1 MKKKKDKTEG
11 PQGIFG
17 TTENPDGNIPSEG
30 GKASR
35 GSGKKEKALSVAG
48 KVIWGIFVLVTL
60 FNTIYFLQED
70 EYGVIRTLGNT
81 QIVETPG
88 MKFKIPYFQQVIKVS
103 KAAKQFSVGYDL
115 ESDVSVEGES
125 FMITSDYNFVNVDF
139 YFEYQI
145 TDPVKYLYASETPE
159 TVVKNLAQSYIRDTV
174 GTCKVDDVLTTGKYQ
189 IQTSV
194 REQLQERLQTQ
205 GITCTQATISRDIKQ
220 LHLIKEPVGQGRYR
234 YTVSSQRN
242 RLNVADKL
250 RTIFRESIISVDFAQ
265 NIVVVK
271 TMAGL
276 ANAAAAALDGMNVPY
291 MVGTLAGDDTAFLLM
306 RDTESART
314 FCEEIHEMLR

>member
-1 MKKKKDKTEG
+1 MKTDRQSMILE
-11 PQGIFG
+11 II
-17 TTENPDGNIPSEG
+17 E
-30 GKASR
+30 
-35 GSGKKEKALSVAG
+35 KEDV
-48 KVIWGIFVLVTL
+48 
-60 FNTIYFLQED
+60 D
-70 EYGVIRTLGNT
+70 T
-81 QIVETPG
+81 Q
-88 MKFKIPYFQQVIKVS
+88 
-103 KAAKQFSVGYDL
+103 
-115 ESDVSVEGES
+115 
-125 FMITSDYNFVNVDF
+125 
-139 YFEYQI
+139 
-145 TDPVKYLYASETPE
+145 
-159 TVVKNLAQSYIRDTV
+159 
-174 GTCKVDDVLTTGKYQ
+174 
-189 IQTSV
+189 
-194 REQLQERLQTQ
+194 EQLQQRLQEQ
-205 GITCTQATISRDIKQ
+205 GVRCTQAPISRDIKQ

>member
-1 MKKKKDKTEG
+1 MKTDRQSMILE
-11 PQGIFG
+11 II
-17 TTENPDGNIPSEG
+17 E
-30 GKASR
+30 
-35 GSGKKEKALSVAG
+35 KEDV
-48 KVIWGIFVLVTL
+48 
-60 FNTIYFLQED
+60 D
-70 EYGVIRTLGNT
+70 T
-81 QIVETPG
+81 Q
-88 MKFKIPYFQQVIKVS
+88 
-103 KAAKQFSVGYDL
+103 
-115 ESDVSVEGES
+115 
-125 FMITSDYNFVNVDF
+125 
-139 YFEYQI
+139 
-145 TDPVKYLYASETPE
+145 
-159 TVVKNLAQSYIRDTV
+159 
-174 GTCKVDDVLTTGKYQ
+174 
-189 IQTSV
+189 
-194 REQLQERLQTQ
+194 EQLQQRLQEQ
-205 GITCTQATISRDIKQ
+205 GVRCTQATISRDIKQ
-220 LHLIKEPVGQGRYR
+220 LHLITEPVGQGRYR

>member
-1 MKKKKDKTEG
+1 MKTDRQSMILE
-11 PQGIFG
+11 II
-17 TTENPDGNIPSEG
+17 E
-30 GKASR
+30 
-35 GSGKKEKALSVAG
+35 KEDV
-48 KVIWGIFVLVTL
+48 
-60 FNTIYFLQED
+60 D
-70 EYGVIRTLGNT
+70 T
-81 QIVETPG
+81 Q
-88 MKFKIPYFQQVIKVS
+88 
-103 KAAKQFSVGYDL
+103 
-115 ESDVSVEGES
+115 
-125 FMITSDYNFVNVDF
+125 
-139 YFEYQI
+139 
-145 TDPVKYLYASETPE
+145 
-159 TVVKNLAQSYIRDTV
+159 
-174 GTCKVDDVLTTGKYQ
+174 
-189 IQTSV
+189 
-194 REQLQERLQTQ
+194 EQLQQRLQEQ
-205 GITCTQATISRDIKQ
+205 GVRCTQATISRDIKQ

-250 RTIFRESIISVDFAQ
+250 RTIFRGSIISVDFAQ